1 MPGQGAP
8 RRSAGTFLARV
19 IGAPIGFATTI
30 ITTRAL
36 GAELRGTYTLA
47 MLAVLLAG
55 TLLGGPGAAAA
66 VRIGAAPTS
75 RRWAFHTSRRLA
87 VAFGFLGAAAQT
99 LILLVSRLTHTA
111 ELLPLIAGAACL
123 VLTQTLI
130 TLRVL
135 NRENATVN
143 RGQLS
148 AAVVTLALTG
158 LLLIIGSPPL
168 LATATGWSVGQLS
181 WLLIVTPRPGSDAPA
196 TDSAAGGEQSPVPR
210 PILGLSL
217 RLGAVNSVSLL
228 NYRVE
233 VLIVEAM
240 LDIRHV
246 GIYSVAVA
254 TAEVA
259 WMTSS
264 AIAAALTAGVV
275 EADHQQATELI
286 ARGVKI
292 TFTVAL
298 VAGAVIAA
306 CAPATGLVFGSAFRA
321 ATAPLLVLLPGIVA
335 YAPAALVAQY
345 FTIRLGSPKIP
356 LLASMLSTVVNAAAC
371 LAFIPLLGIT
381 GAALASTLGY
391 LSAITALL
399 VIFLRRENLGFGA
412 VLPDATSPAALIT
425 LLRQVLPASRLPYV
439 GR

>member
-1 MPGQGAP
+1 VVA
-8 RRSAGTFLARV
+8 
-19 IGAPIGFATTI
+19 APIGFATTI

-36 GAELRGTYTLA
+36 GAELRGTITLA

-66 VRIGAAPTS
+66 VRIGADPTS
-75 RRWAFHTSRRLA
+75 RRWAVRSSRRLA

-99 LILLVSRLTHTA
+99 LILLVSRLTHST
-111 ELLPLIAGAACL
+111 ELLPLIAGAGFL

-148 AAVVTLALTG
+148 AAIVTFALTG
-158 LLLIIGSPPL
+158 LLLIIGTPPV
-168 LATATGWSVGQLS
+168 LATATGWSVGQLI
-181 WLLIVTPRPGSDAPA
+181 WLLIVAPRRGSDAPV
-196 TDSAAGGEQSPVPR
+196 TPDSQAGPTEAPAPR
-210 PILGLSL
+210 PIFGLSL

-240 LDIRHV
+240 LDLRHV
-246 GIYSVAVA
+246 GIYSVAVV
-254 TAEVA
+254 TAEVV

-275 EADHQQATELI
+275 EADHQQATDLI
-286 ARGVKI
+286 ARGVKM

-298 VAGAVIAA
+298 VAGAAIAA
-306 CAPATGLVFGSAFRA
+306 CAPAAGLVFGSAFGA

-345 FTIRLGSPKIP
+345 FTIRLGSPRIP
-356 LLASMLSTVVNAAAC
+356 LLASLLSTVVNAVAC
-371 LAFIPLLGIT
+371 LAFIPVFGMT
-381 GAALASTLGY
+381 GAALASTIGY
-391 LSAITALL
+391 LSAIIALL
-399 VIFLRRENLGFGA
+399 VIFVRRENLGIGA
-412 VLPDATSPAALIT
+412 VLPDAGSPAALIS
-425 LLRQVLPASRLPYV
+425 LLREVMP
-439 GR
+439 GRRVA